1 MIRVLVVDDS
11 AFMRTALSTMLAK
24 DPDIEVVGTARHGA
38 EALDMVQRLD
48 PDVVTMDVDMPVM
61 DGITAVRQ
69 IMAQSPRPILMVS
82 SLTREGAHETLQAL
96 DAGAVDFI
104 PKDLA
109 RVSLEIIRIEAD
121 LQAKVKAIAR
131 THKAKTQGPTAPSPI
146 LPRIPNSVNAIAMG
160 VSTGGPPVV
169 QRILAALPAS
179 FPAPIFVAQHMP
191 GAFTGPFAERLN
203 ASSALEVCEAQD
215 GMPVVSGRVYVGPG
229 GMHLRV
235 RRHGVQVVTEVSPE
249 PRDALYKPSATEL
262 IASIAQVY
270 GSRGLALI
278 LTGMGSDGLEG
289 ARQLKVAG
297 GTVFA
302 QDEASCVVYGMPK
315 AVVEAGLTDAII
327 ELSDIPEALL
337 RATGRTTDRIS

>member
-1 MIRVLVVDDS
+1 
-11 AFMRTALSTMLAK
+11 
-24 DPDIEVVGTARHGA
+24 
-38 EALDMVQRLD
+38 
-48 PDVVTMDVDMPVM
+48 
-61 DGITAVRQ
+61 
-69 IMAQSPRPILMVS
+69 
-82 SLTREGAHETLQAL
+82 
-96 DAGAVDFI
+96 
-104 PKDLA
+104 
-109 RVSLEIIRIEAD
+109 
-121 LQAKVKAIAR
+121 
-131 THKAKTQGPTAPSPI
+131 
-146 LPRIPNSVNAIAMG
+146 
-160 VSTGGPPVV
+160 
-169 QRILAALPAS
+169 
-179 FPAPIFVAQHMP
+179 
-191 GAFTGPFAERLN
+191 
-203 ASSALEVCEAQD
+203 
-215 GMPVVSGRVYVGPG
+215 
-229 GMHLRV
+229 MHLRV

-327 ELSDIPEALL
+327 ELSAIPEALL